1 MKTLR
6 EYIDIVETA
15 QRDPFDFLSN
25 QDLLSMQQSLDSD
38 IKETTPEQ
46 EQDQS
51 RVVYTLR
58 QGERVVPKSNRDQTI
73 DDIVSKL
80 TPDQKKE
87 LRSKLNKELKQR
99 KENPQTAQ
107 EVKPVKSSMLSK
119 VIGSI
124 LIGSAILY
132 AMPDD
137 PISTPAAQTAP
148 IPKHKQVEVVDFKW
162 SRIPYGLTFDAD
174 FQIKNNLSVPVKD
187 LKVRCDGYAE
197 SGTRIDRN
205 IREIFRTIRPGETL
219 VITDFN
225 MGFLHSQVKTINCSI
240 EDFQQIK

>member
-25 QDLLSMQQSLDSD
+25 QDLMSIKQSLDSD
-38 IKETTPEQ
+38 IRETMS
-46 EQDQS
+46 D
-51 RVVYTLR
+51 
-58 QGERVVPKSNRDQTI
+58 RDQTI
-73 DDIVSKL
+73 DDIVNKL
-80 TPDQKKE
+80 TPAQKNA
-87 LRSKLNKELKQR
+87 LRLQLNREFKQR
-99 KENPQTAQ
+99 KENPQKAQ

-132 AMPDD
+132 AMPDN
-137 PISTPAAQTAP
+137 PTPPTVTQAAP
-148 IPKHKQVEVVDFKW
+148 IPKNTQVQVIDFKPI
-162 SRIPYGLTFDAD
+162 RVAD
-174 FQIKNNLSVPVKD
+174 NFLDVNLVIKNNLTTPVKD
-187 LKVRCDGYAE
+187 IKVRCDGFAK

-205 IREIFRTIRPGETL
+205 VRVIYDVISPGQTL
-219 VITDFN
+219 TVNGFD
-225 MGFLHSQVKTINCSI
+225 MGFLKTQVEKLECYV